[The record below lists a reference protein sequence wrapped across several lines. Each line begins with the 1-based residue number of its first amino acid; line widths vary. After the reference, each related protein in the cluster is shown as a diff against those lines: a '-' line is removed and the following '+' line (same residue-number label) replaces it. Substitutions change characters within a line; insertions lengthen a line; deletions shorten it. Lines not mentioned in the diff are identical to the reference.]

1 MEFSRLIDLVYVHYN
16 LQLWLKQMDRTSDVD
31 AIALDNIDVLSK
43 WRVEVE
49 MPIMEEALAWL
60 EEEQQQEE
68 Q

>member
-1 MEFSRLIDLVYVHYN
+1 
-16 LQLWLKQMDRTSDVD
+16 MDRTSDVD

-60 EEEQQQEE
+60 EEPEQQQDLEE